1 MSRPY
6 HSQLCLV
13 SAQATPNLLPVLD
26 VNWRPQR
33 VILGTTP
40 EMQGASK
47 ALASVLLRNCP
58 GLKIEILG
66 LEDAYDYTALWT
78 QFCDFLSMEGGC
90 NIALN
95 VTGGTKIMA
104 VAAQDV
110 FTQAGKAAF
119 YVNVATDEVIALGE
133 RGRSEPLVAN
143 LKVGELLRAHGLQVD
158 LSALPQVKAVQRD
171 VCARLIDH
179 SVSNGH
185 ALGLINA
192 LARRAVSAPN
202 LEVALDK
209 DLTSNESLKALL
221 NLLEDAGQLR
231 IEKGGLSFPNEPARA
246 FVNGGWLELH
256 VYQTLRNLEP
266 KLKFSDVAMNVEV
279 VNAVS
284 GTRNEI
290 DVAFLHR
297 NTLFLIECKS
307 ANLGGNGVSGDEKA
321 TEVIYKMESLLKLG
335 GLRTRG
341 LIVDYRGK
349 LSASKANM
357 ERARQARISVISGVQ
372 LRRLSEHIEAMV
384 RSTS

>member
-26 VNWRPQR
+26 NRWRPQR

-40 EMQGASK
+40 EMRDASK

-58 GLKIEILG
+58 GLTVETLG

-78 QFCDFLSMEGGC
+78 QFCDFLLREGEC

-119 YVNVATDEVIALGE
+119 YVNVSTDEVIALGE
-133 RGRSEPLVAN
+133 RGRSEPLVTN

-158 LSALPQVKAVQRD
+158 LAALPQVKAAMRD
-171 VCARLIDH
+171 VCARLIDN
-179 SVSNGH
+179 SVTNGH
-185 ALGLINA
+185 ALGLINS
-192 LARRAVSAPN
+192 LARQAINTPN
-202 LEVALDK
+202 LEVPIDK
-209 DLTSNESLKALL
+209 DLRYGESFRALV
-221 NLLEDAGQLR
+221 NILEDAGLLHEGNGR
-231 IEKGGLSFPNEPARA
+231 MSFPNESARA

-266 KLKFSDVAMNVEV
+266 KLKFSDVTLNVKI
-279 VNAVS
+279 VNSVS
-284 GTRNEI
+284 NTRNEI

-297 NTLFLIECKS
+297 NTLFMIECKS
-307 ANLGGNGVSGDEKA
+307 ANLGGTGISGDEKA

-335 GLRTRG
+335 GIRTRG